1 MHSRTLISSAAL
13 AFCATVVNSQN
24 TSSNE
29 PAVEPSDIEA
39 VIPTE
44 IISPARAT
52 SIAAVADS
60 FIASVTAAPE
70 YSSVMSVL
78 ATGIPVTAQ
87 AEIANNPERFL
98 LDLLSG
104 SPPPA
109 WATALPPS
117 VAEYVES
124 VGEAAGQ
131 LVTSD
136 FPDLYT
142 SLSTEATALETG
154 ASGSGLFFS
163 PTGGY
168 RGTNYTSPRPTNS
181 AAAPGPTPAPFV
193 PGSGAPIH
201 AGGLTLAVVAAGF
214 GVGTFLLI

>member
-1 MHSRTLISSAAL
+1 MHSRTLISSVAL
-13 AFCATVVNSQN
+13 IFCTTVVNSQN

-29 PAVEPSDIEA
+29 PAIEANDIEA

-52 SIAAVADS
+52 SIAAAADS
-60 FIASVTAAPE
+60 FIASLTAAPE
-70 YSSVMSVL
+70 YSSVLSVL
-78 ATGIPVTAQ
+78 ATAIPVTAQ
-87 AEIANNPERFL
+87 AEIANNPEQFL

-124 VGEAAGQ
+124 VEGAAAQ
-131 LVTSD
+131 VVTSD

-142 SLSTEATALETG
+142 SLSVEAAALETG
-154 ASGSGLFFS
+154 ASGSGAVYVA
-163 PTGGY
+163 TGGY
-168 RGTNYTSPRPTNS
+168 WGSNYTSPRPTNS
-181 AAAPGPTPAPFV
+181 AAAPGSAPAPFV
-193 PGSGAPIH
+193 PASGAPIQ
-201 AGGLTLAVVAAGF
+201 AGSLIIGVVAAGF
-214 GVGTFLLI
+214 GVGALLLI